1 MVVLP
6 DVLKGSEFR
15 FRDPSAVLGQ
25 LEDFI
30 HILLEDAKVLL
41 AENPLFSCFQQVSV
55 VAGSANR
62 LVVTLCHV
70 FLLVSLSGMVENIGI
85 KLHFVN
91 RFYSLGVE
99 VVLQEWR

>member
-1 MVVLP
+1 
-6 DVLKGSEFR
+6 
-15 FRDPSAVLGQ
+15 VLGQ

-30 HILLEDAKVLL
+30 HILLGDAKVIL
-41 AENPLFSCFQQVSV
+41 AENPLFSCLQQVSV
-55 VAGSANR
+55 VAGSVNR